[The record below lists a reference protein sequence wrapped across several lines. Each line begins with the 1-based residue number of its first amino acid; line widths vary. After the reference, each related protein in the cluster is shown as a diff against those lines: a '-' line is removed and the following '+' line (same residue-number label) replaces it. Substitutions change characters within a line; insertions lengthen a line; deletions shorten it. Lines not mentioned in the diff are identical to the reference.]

1 VARPRKKAGAQP
13 DLLDASGTTAPAVP
27 LIRQAVA
34 SWRDGNY
41 AGISDTTRA
50 LLRWWFPPDGH
61 RIGRGMGRTFR
72 YHPFQRQAIETLIYL
87 YEVEEVR
94 TQKALLE
101 TFVRRPDLQLLQYD
115 DFARYCLKMATGSGK
130 TKVISLAIAWQYLNA
145 VVEARDDFGR
155 TFLLLAPNVI
165 VYERLRSDFAN
176 GRIFRSD
183 PVIPPEFRLYWDLE
197 VYLRGEA
204 ERAASTGALYL
215 TNVQQL
221 HARDAEDD
229 EPDPMTLV
237 LGPRPPT
244 RAEETV
250 GFADRVV
257 ARGGTCLVVNDE
269 AHHTHDE
276 KLKWNEI
283 IRGVHDRLVPAGGG
297 IAQLD
302 VTATPRYGKGGELFT
317 WTVFDYRL
325 KQAILD
331 GIVKRPMKG
340 VTVGIKDARSDIASV
355 KYRGYLAAGV
365 ERWREYRTQLEPLG
379 KKPVLFVMMNETHDA
394 DDVADFLRTKYPED
408 FAGDKL
414 LVIHTNR
421 SGDIAR
427 AGEEEARRA
436 AREVDHDTSPVNAI
450 VSVLMLREGWD
461 VQNVTV
467 IVGLRPYSSKANI
480 LPEQTLGR
488 GLRLMFRGEGTGYTE
503 RVDVIGTA
511 KFMELVEQLEKDED
525 LKLEQ
530 FELGRDHLVIR
541 TIAPDLAKMAMD
553 IEVPVLTPILI
564 RKKTLAEEISALDVA
579 SFECSPFPMKEGTA
593 ESKNFR
599 YEGYDVITMEK
610 LVEREYAMPEPQTAG
625 EVISF
630 YAKRIAQEVKLPSQ
644 FAALAPKVR
653 EFLATR
659 AFGKPVELEGKAMIH
674 AISSNVAHF
683 VTVDVFVKALRKLV
697 VEEQE
702 PHLVASR
709 RLSETPP
716 FPYSRPN
723 AFAAS
728 RTVFNFA
735 ACDNDFEER
744 FARFLQMS
752 PDVIAF
758 AKLPPQFGFAIEY
771 TDAAA
776 SLRYYEPD
784 FVAVL
789 EDGGRRLIE
798 TKGREDPDV
807 AHKDRAARLW
817 CENATQLTGQQ
828 WRYLKVPQAGF
839 DKLQPSVYRDLVVF
853 EAETSLTPPSS
864 A

>member
-1 VARPRKKAGAQP
+1 MARSRKKAAGQT

-34 SWRDGNY
+34 RWREGGY
-41 AGISDTTRA
+41 ARISDTTRA

-61 RIGRGMGRTFR
+61 RLSRGTGRTFR
-72 YHPFQRQAIETLIYL
+72 YHPFQREAIETLIYL

-94 TQKALLE
+94 RQKSLLE
-101 TFVRRPDLQLLQYD
+101 TFVRRSDLQLLQYD

-145 VVEARDDFGR
+145 VAEDRDDFAR
-155 TFLLLAPNVI
+155 TFLVLAPNVI
-165 VYERLRSDFAN
+165 VYERLRADFGG
-176 GRIFRSD
+176 GRIFKAD

-197 VYLRGEA
+197 VYLRGEG
-204 ERAASTGALYL
+204 ERTSSSGALYL

-221 HARDAEDD
+221 HARDVEDD
-229 EPDPMTLV
+229 ETDPMTLV

-244 RAEETV
+244 RVEETV
-250 GFADRVV
+250 GFIDRVV
-257 ARGGTCLVVNDE
+257 ERGGTCLVVNDE

-283 IRGVHDRLVPAGGG
+283 VRGVHDRLDAAGGG
-297 IAQLD
+297 IVQLD

-317 WTVFDYRL
+317 WTVFDYPL
-325 KQAILD
+325 KQAIID

-355 KYRGYLAAGV
+355 KYRAYLAAGV
-365 ERWREYRTQLEPLG
+365 ERWREYRTQLAPLG
-379 KKPVLFVMMNETHDA
+379 KKPVLFVMMNVTEDA
-394 DDVADFLRTKYPED
+394 DDVAEFLRTKYPED
-408 FAGDKL
+408 FAGDRL

-421 SGDIAR
+421 SGDISKSD
-427 AGEEEARRA
+427 EEEARRV
-436 AREVDHDTSPVNAI
+436 AREVDLETSPVNAI

-488 GLRLMFRGEGTGYTE
+488 GLRLMFRGEGTGYIE
-503 RVDVIGTA
+503 RVDVIGTS
-511 KFMELVEQLEKDED
+511 KFMELVDRLEKDED

-530 FELGRDHLVIR
+530 FELGKDHLVIR
-541 TIAPDLAKMAMD
+541 TVAPDPAKMTMD
-553 IEVPVLTPILI
+553 VDVPTLTPILV
-564 RKKTLAEEISALDVA
+564 RKQTLAEEIAALAVA
-579 SFECSPFPMKEGTA
+579 SFRCPPFPLKEGTA
-593 ESKNFR
+593 ESRNFR

-610 LVEREYAMPEPQTAG
+610 LVEREYAMPEPQTAQ

-653 EFLATR
+653 EFLVTR
-659 AFGKPVELEGKAMIH
+659 AFGKPVELEGKEMIH

-683 VTVDVFVKALRKLV
+683 VTVDLFVRALRALV

-702 PHLVASR
+702 PRLVASR
-709 RLSETPP
+709 RVSETPP
-716 FPYSRPN
+716 FPYSRPH

-728 RTVFNFA
+728 KTVFNLA

-744 FARFLQMS
+744 FARFLQES
-752 PDVIAF
+752 RDVTAF

-771 TDAAA
+771 TDSAA

-789 EDGGRRLIE
+789 ADGSRRLIE

-817 CENATQLTGQQ
+817 CENATQLTGQE
-828 WRYLKVPQAGF
+828 WRYLKVPQVGF
-839 DKLQPSVYRDLVVF
+839 DKLQPAVYADLVVF
-853 EAETSLTPPSS
+853 EA

>member
-1 VARPRKKAGAQP
+1 
-13 DLLDASGTTAPAVP
+13 
-27 LIRQAVA
+27 
-34 SWRDGNY
+34 
-41 AGISDTTRA
+41 
-50 LLRWWFPPDGH
+50 
-61 RIGRGMGRTFR
+61 
-72 YHPFQRQAIETLIYL
+72 
-87 YEVEEVR
+87 
-94 TQKALLE
+94 
-101 TFVRRPDLQLLQYD
+101 
-115 DFARYCLKMATGSGK
+115 
-130 TKVISLAIAWQYLNA
+130 
-145 VVEARDDFGR
+145 
-155 TFLLLAPNVI
+155 
-165 VYERLRSDFAN
+165 
-176 GRIFRSD
+176 
-183 PVIPPEFRLYWDLE
+183 
-197 VYLRGEA
+197 
-204 ERAASTGALYL
+204 
-215 TNVQQL
+215 
-221 HARDAEDD
+221 
-229 EPDPMTLV
+229 DPMTGV
-237 LGPRPPT
+237 LGPKP
-244 RAEETV
+244 RADASDQTV

-257 ARGGTCLVVNDE
+257 ARGGMAMIINDE

-276 KLKWNEI
+276 KLKWNEV
-283 IRGVHDRLVPAGGG
+283 IRGVHDHLAEEGGG

-317 WTVFDYRL
+317 WTVFDYPL
-325 KQAILD
+325 KQAIID

-355 KYRGYLAAGV
+355 RYRAYLAAGV
-365 ERWREYRTQLEPLG
+365 ERWREYRTQLRPTG
-379 KKPVLFVMMNETHDA
+379 KKPVLFVMMNVTDDA
-394 DDVADFLRTKYPED
+394 DDVADFLRTKYPDE

-427 AGEEEARRA
+427 SDEEEARRA
-436 AREVDHDTSPVNAI
+436 AREVDLDTSPVNAI

-511 KFMELVEQLEKDED
+511 KFMELVDQLEKDED

-530 FELGRDHLVIR
+530 FELGKDHLVIR
-541 TIAPDLAKMAMD
+541 TIAPDPAKLAQD
-553 IEVPVLTPILI
+553 IEVPTLTPILV
-564 RKKTLAEEISALDVA
+564 RKKTLAEEIAGLDVA
-579 SFECSPFPMKEGTA
+579 AFRCPPFPMKEGTA
-593 ESKNFR
+593 ESANFR

-610 LVEREYAMPEPQTAG
+610 LVEREYAMPEPQTSQ

-674 AISSNVAHF
+674 AISSNIAHF
-683 VTVDVFVKALRKLV
+683 VTVDLFVKALRQLV

-702 PHLVASR
+702 PRLVASR
-709 RLSETPP
+709 RVSETPP
-716 FPYSRPN
+716 FPYSRPH

-728 RTVFNFA
+728 KTAFNLA

-744 FARFLQMS
+744 FARFLQAS
-752 PDVIAF
+752 PDVTAF

-771 TDAAA
+771 TDSAA

-784 FVAVL
+784 FIAVL
-789 EDGGRRLIE
+789 EDGSRRLIE

-817 CENATQLTGQQ
+817 CENATQLTGQE

-839 DKLQPSVYRDLVVF
+839 DKLQPAAYGDLVVF
-853 EAETSLTPPSS
+853 EA
-864 A
+864 

>member
-1 VARPRKKAGAQP
+1 MARQKRKAADQP
-13 DLLDASGTTAPAVP
+13 DLLEVAGTTAPAVP
-27 LIRQAVA
+27 LIRQAVR
-34 SWRDGNY
+34 SWREGNY

-50 LLRWWFPPDGH
+50 LLSWWFPPDGH
-61 RIGRGMGRTFR
+61 RLGRGAGRPFR
-72 YHPFQRQAIETLIYL
+72 YHPFQREAIETLIYL
-87 YEVEEVR
+87 YEAEEVR
-94 TQKALLE
+94 RQKTLLE

-145 VVEARDDFGR
+145 VVEARDDFAR

-165 VYERLRSDFAN
+165 VYERLRADF
-176 GRIFRSD
+176 GGGKIFRLD
-183 PVIPPEFRLYWDLE
+183 PVIPPDLRLYWDLE
-197 VYLRGEA
+197 VYLRGEG
-204 ERAASTGALYL
+204 ERAGSSGALYL
-215 TNVQQL
+215 TNIQQL
-221 HARDAEDD
+221 HSRDDEDD
-229 EPDPMTLV
+229 EPDPMTRV
-237 LGPRPPT
+237 LGSKPPSA
-244 RAEETV
+244 AEATV
-250 GFADRVV
+250 GFADRIV
-257 ARGGTCLVVNDE
+257 ARGGACLVVNDE

-283 IRGVHDRLVPAGGG
+283 IRGVHDRLTALGGG

-317 WTVFDYRL
+317 WTVFDYPL
-325 KQAILD
+325 KQAIVD

-340 VTVGIKDARSDIASV
+340 VTVGIKDAPSDIASV
-355 KYRGYLAAGV
+355 KYRAYLAAGV
-365 ERWREYRTQLEPLG
+365 ERWREYRTQLAPLG
-379 KKPVLFVMMNETHDA
+379 KKPVLFVMMNVTEEA
-394 DDVADFLRTKYPED
+394 DDVADFLRAKYPEE

-427 AGEEEARRA
+427 GDEESARRT
-436 AREVDHDTSPVNAI
+436 AREVDLDTSPVNAI

-467 IVGLRPYSSKANI
+467 IVGLRPYSAKANI

-511 KFMELVEQLEKDED
+511 KFMELVDKLEKDED
-525 LKLEQ
+525 LKLGEFQ
-530 FELGRDHLVIR
+530 LGKDHLVIH
-541 TIAPDLAKMAMD
+541 TIAPDPGKLAKD
-553 IEVPVLTPILI
+553 IAVPTLSPILV
-564 RKKTLAEEISALDVA
+564 RKKTLAEEIEALDIA
-579 SFECSPFPMKEGTA
+579 ELRCQPFPMKKGSVE
-593 ESKNFR
+593 ESKFR
-599 YEGYDVITMEK
+599 YEGYDVLTLEK
-610 LVEREYAMPEPQTAG
+610 LVEREYVMPEPQTSQ

-630 YAKRIAQEVKLPSQ
+630 YAKRIAQDVKLPSQ

-659 AFGKPVELEGKAMIH
+659 AFGKPVELEGKEMIQ
-674 AISSNVAHF
+674 AISSNVARF
-683 VTVDVFVKALRKLV
+683 VTVDLFVKALRKLV
-697 VEEQE
+697 VEAQE
-702 PHLVASR
+702 PKLIASR

-723 AFAAS
+723 AFAATK
-728 RTVFNFA
+728 TVFNLA
-735 ACDNDFEER
+735 ACDNDYEER
-744 FARFLQMS
+744 FARFLQDAD
-752 PDVIAF
+752 DVAAF
-758 AKLPPQFGFAIEY
+758 AKLPSQFGFVIEY
-771 TDAAA
+771 TDSSA

-789 EDGGRRLIE
+789 SDGSRRVIE

-817 CENATQLTGQQ
+817 CENASQLTGEE
-828 WRYLKVPQAGF
+828 WRYLKVPQLGF
-839 DKLQPSVYRDLVVF
+839 DRLQPASYADLVVF
-853 EAETSLTPPSS
+853 ETPY
-864 A
+864 